1 MKPQL
6 VLQLPGAEL
15 SADTPVYWAVFD
27 EDGRLQASAH
37 VALAAVRAAINRYF
51 HDGEVRVL
59 VPGELVL
66 LTKVRIPTKQLRHI
80 KQALPY
86 MVEEMIADNIEE
98 VHLALPAGKLDWD
111 GEVPVAVVR
120 HHLLINWLDQL
131 FHHGFKPDFLGP
143 DTLAT
148 PWREH
153 SRSYFAVTAPNET
166 DGIRVLYRDDRYCGQ
181 VVALDNLPVLLAAQ
195 PAELV
200 DADLV
205 DSVEQIAAMT
215 RYVASGGADVAAAV
229 QQLSAQLQQVAGGD
243 IDVAPFAETSAEVL
257 AATAVREREQI
268 INLLQG
274 GYRVQRRN
282 HNPQLWRRVASVAAI
297 GLVIYALI
305 AGGSG
310 FYFSWRAQQTEQQ
323 SLALYRELFPGERRV
338 VSPKKQMANHLRG
351 SGQAV
356 AESLL
361 PLLAKAAA
369 GFGIDDKTRIDELRF
384 NQQQKNLQ
392 VQLRTP
398 SLEVLEQIKKRL
410 DANGL
415 NVDIGSAVEQ
425 GNTTV
430 GRMQIREQKS

>member
-6 VLQLPGAEL
+6 VLQLPSAEL
-15 SADTPVYWAVFD
+15 SAETIVHWAIFD
-27 EDGRLQASAH
+27 EDGRLQASDQA
-37 VALAAVRAAINRYF
+37 ALSAVRSTISRYF
-51 HDGEVRVL
+51 RDGEIRVL

-131 FHHGFKPDFLGP
+131 FHHGIKPDFLGP
-143 DTLAT
+143 DTLAM

-153 SRSYFAVTAPNET
+153 SRSYFAVPAQSELNAGT
-166 DGIRVLYRDDRYCGQ
+166 DNIRVLYRDDRYCGQ

-200 DADLV
+200 DGVGHL
-205 DSVEQIAAMT
+205 AALT

-229 QQLSAQLQQVAGGD
+229 QQMSAQLQKVSDGD
-243 IDVAPFAETSAEVL
+243 IDVAPFVESSAEVL
-257 AATAVREREQI
+257 AATAVREREQV

-282 HNPQLWRRVASVAAI
+282 HNPQIWSRVASVAAI
-297 GLVIYALI
+297 GLVVYALV

-310 FYFSWRAQQTEQQ
+310 WYFSSRAQQTEAQ

-369 GFGIDDKTRIDELRF
+369 GFGVDDKTRIDELRF

-410 DANGL
+410 DASGL